1 MFKTIIKTQNT
12 MKKLIYLLLA
22 MPLLFASCNKDAE
35 ASEETVQVTFCAELP
50 QLITTRA
57 TTLNVNKVAC
67 AVFENDIEIIGLRT
81 YIEINAGQSIVFSP
95 RLIKGRSYKVVF
107 WAYKDGC
114 YNVGDMTAITRISD
128 KSEAD
133 YDAFTATIETN
144 GVMGVEQPIG
154 VTLQRPFAQLN
165 VGITQEDWNAVTN
178 IFQMTLTKTTISL
191 TGKSTFNALSGLA
204 VGTYSQ
210 ITYTLP
216 VSGADLDV
224 NSTTYKNIATCFVL
238 PEEHKENFNI
248 TYSVS
253 DQYDA
258 VIRTNTINA
267 VPFEA
272 NHKTNLVGSLLTG
285 IVTYNVTITD
295 AFSTEE
301 HNKEIL

>member
-1 MFKTIIKTQNT
+1 

-22 MPLLFASCNKDAE
+22 MPLLFASCNKDADV
-35 ASEETVQVTFCAELP
+35 AGEETVQVTFCAELP

-57 TTLNVNKVAC
+57 TTLNVDKVAC
-67 AVFENDIEIIGLRT
+67 AVFENDTEITGLRT
-81 YIEINAGQSIVFSP
+81 YLDINPGQSIVFSP

-107 WAYKDGC
+107 WAYKVGC
-114 YNVGDMTAITRISD
+114 YNVGDMTAITRISGQ
-128 KSEAD
+128 SEAD
-133 YDAFTATIETN
+133 YDAFTATIATN

-165 VGITQEDWNAVTN
+165 VGITQEDWDAVTN
-178 IFQMTLTKTTISL
+178 IFHMTPTTTTISL
-191 TGKSTFNALSGLA
+191 SGKSTFNALTGA
-204 VGTYSQ
+204 AGGTDSQ

-216 VSGADLDV
+216 VSGADLVV

-253 DQYDA
+253 DQSDA
-258 VIRTNTINA
+258 EIRTNTINA

-285 IVTYNVTITD
+285 IVTYNVTITN
-295 AFSTEE
+295 AFNSTE
-301 HNKEIL
+301 HNEEIQ

>member
-1 MFKTIIKTQNT
+1 
-12 MKKLIYLLLA
+12 MKNLIYLLLT
-22 MPLLFASCNKDAE
+22 MPLLFTSCSKDADV

-67 AVFENDIEIIGLRT
+67 AVFENDIEITGLRT
-81 YIEINAGQSIVFSP
+81 YIDINAGESIVFSP
-95 RLIKGRSYKVVF
+95 RLIKGRSYDVVF

-114 YNVGDMTAITRISD
+114 YNVGNMDAITRISGY
-128 KSEAD
+128 SEAD

-154 VTLQRPFAQLN
+154 VVLQRPFAQLN
-165 VGITQEDWNAVTN
+165 VGITQEDWDAVTN
-178 IFQMTLTKTTISL
+178 IFHMIPTTTTISL
-191 TGKSTFNALSGLA
+191 SGKSTFNALTGA
-204 VGTYSQ
+204 AEGTDSQ

-216 VSGADLDV
+216 VSGADLVV

-238 PEEHKENFNI
+238 PEELKENFNI

-301 HNKEIL
+301 HNKEI

>member
-22 MPLLFASCNKDAE
+22 MPLLFTSCSKDADV

-67 AVFENDIEIIGLRT
+67 AVFENDTEITGLRT
-81 YIEINAGQSIVFSP
+81 YIDISAEPIVFSP

-107 WAYKDGC
+107 WAYKEGC
-114 YNVGDMTAITRISD
+114 YDVGYMTDITRIPGQ
-128 KSEAD
+128 SEAD

-154 VTLQRPFAQLN
+154 VVLQRPFAQLN

-204 VGTYSQ
+204 VGTDSQ

-238 PEEHKENFNI
+238 PEDAQENFDI
-248 TYSVS
+248 AYSVY
-253 DQYDA
+253 DQNGS
-258 VIRTNTINA
+258 VIRANTITS

-295 AFSTEE
+295 AFATYE
-301 HNKEIL
+301 HNEEIQ